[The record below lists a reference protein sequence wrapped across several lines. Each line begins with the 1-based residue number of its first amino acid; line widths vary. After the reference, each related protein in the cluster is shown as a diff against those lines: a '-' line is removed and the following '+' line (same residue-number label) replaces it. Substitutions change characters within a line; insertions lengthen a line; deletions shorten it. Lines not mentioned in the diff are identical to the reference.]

1 VRKNSAGR
9 LLASRSRDVLEWHF
23 RNALNKNLAWVL
35 SVSNGSDLSAYAIVC
50 RQDNAGF
57 GLKRMRL
64 VDFQALPG
72 QTGLLKLI
80 LYRTLQRCQDEGIHI
95 LEAVG
100 FSSEKLQVI
109 ESMSPHHR
117 ELASWRYFYKASNQ
131 QLADRLKNAE
141 VWDPS
146 FFDGDSSL

>member
-1 VRKNSAGR
+1 
-9 LLASRSRDVLEWHF
+9 LLASRSREVLEWHF
-23 RNALNKNLAWVL
+23 RSAIDKNRAWVL
-35 SVSNGSDLSAYAIVC
+35 SVGNPNELSAYAIIC
-50 RQDNAGF
+50 RQDNTGF
-57 GLKRMRL
+57 GLNRMRL

-72 QTGLLKLI
+72 QTALLKPI
-80 LYRTLQRCQDEGIHI
+80 LYRTLERCQEEGIHI

-100 FSSEKLQVI
+100 FSSEKLQII

-117 ELASWRYFYKASNQ
+117 ELASWRYFYSASNQ
-131 QLADRLKNAE
+131 QLAERLRNPE